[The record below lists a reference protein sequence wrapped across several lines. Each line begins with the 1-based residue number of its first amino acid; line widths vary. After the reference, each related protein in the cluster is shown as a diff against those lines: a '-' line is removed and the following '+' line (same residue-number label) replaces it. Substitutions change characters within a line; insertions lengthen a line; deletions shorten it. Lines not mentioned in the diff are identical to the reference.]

1 MRSKAVQ
8 KIVGAIVLGL
18 VSSVMSVMAAPAPP
32 SQRSAAQIEAELEE
46 LSRQV
51 QVLAAEMERLRS
63 GESEIEIEVS
73 SEEARQL
80 GLGSAAASVY
90 RQDQGVSIAG
100 YGEMLYENFATKNE
114 SGASVNKGTQLDFLR
129 AVTYFGYR
137 FNDKFLFN
145 SEIEVEH
152 ANEIGVEFAYVDYL
166 AHPALTLRGG
176 LLLVP
181 MGLTNEFHEPN
192 AFLSTRRTETES
204 RLLPSTWRE
213 NGFGVVGR
221 AGKFNY
227 RAYVVN
233 GLDAGGFSANGL
245 RGGRQKGSKSQF
257 TDAAFVGRLDVT
269 PVPGVF
275 LGGSFYTGDSSQG
288 QFSSGGQVFS
298 VSTRIAE
305 VHGQAQ
311 LRGFD
316 FRGLYARSV
325 LDNADLLNSARSLTG
340 TSGVGEVQAGGY
352 LQVGYN
358 LLSQVRPDVA
368 LTPFYRFESLDTQ
381 ARVASG
387 SLKDA
392 TMDRVFHTLGLS
404 FAPIQNVV
412 VKADYQWMVNDGE
425 SGVNQFNVALGY
437 SF

>member
-1 MRSKAVQ
+1 MRRKAVGG
-8 KIVGAIVLGL
+8 IVGAIVLGL
-18 VSSVMSVMAAPAPP
+18 VSSAVSAPASPR
-32 SQRSAAQIEAELEE
+32 QAGGRSSEEIEADLDELR
-46 LSRQV
+46 RQID
-51 QVLAAEMERLRS
+51 VLAGELERLRS
-63 GESEIEIEVS
+63 SEAAIEFTDD
-73 SEEARQL
+73 EARQL
-80 GLGSAAASVY
+80 GLGPAAASVY

-100 YGEMLYENFATKNE
+100 YGEMLYENFAGQDE
-114 SGASVNKGTQLDFLR
+114 SGAGVNKGTQLDFLR

-137 FNDKFLFN
+137 FNEKFLFN

-192 AFLSTRRTETES
+192 TFFSARRPETES

-213 NGFGVVGR
+213 NGFGVVGT

-227 RAYVVN
+227 RAYMVN
-233 GLDAGGFSANGL
+233 GLDATGFSSNGL
-245 RGGRQKGSKSQF
+245 RGGRQKGSKARF
-257 TDAAFVGRLDVT
+257 TDPAFVGRLDMT
-269 PVPGVF
+269 PTPGV
-275 LGGSFYTGDSSQG
+275 LIGGSVYVGDSSQG
-288 QFSSGGQVFS
+288 QFSVDGRAFS
-298 VSTRIAE
+298 LRTAIAE

-311 LRGFD
+311 IRGFN

-325 LDNADLLNSARSLTG
+325 LNNVDLLNRARSLVG
-340 TSGVGEVQAGGY
+340 QNGVGEVQEGGY
-352 LQVGYN
+352 IEVGYN

-368 LTPFYRFESLDTQ
+368 ITPFYRFESLDTQ
-381 ARVASG
+381 DRVAQG
-387 SLKDA
+387 FLKDA

-412 VKADYQWMVNDGE
+412 VKADYQWAVDEGE
-425 SGVNQFNVALGY
+425 SGVDRINVALGY

>member
-8 KIVGAIVLGL
+8 RIVGAIVLGL
-18 VSSVMSVMAAPAPP
+18 VSSVMAMASPAPAA
-32 SQRSAAQIEAELEE
+32 QRSAAEIEARIEE

-63 GESEIEIEVS
+63 GESDVEIEVS
-73 SEEARQL
+73 DDEARQL

-100 YGEMLYENFATKNE
+100 YGEMLYENFANKNE

-176 LLLVP
+176 LLLIP

-192 AFLSTRRTETES
+192 AFLSARRTETES

-257 TDAAFVGRLDVT
+257 TDAAFAGRLDVT

-275 LGGSFYTGDSSQG
+275 IGGSFYTGDSNQG
-288 QFSSGGQVFS
+288 QFSSSGESFS
-298 VSTRIAE
+298 VRTRMVE

-325 LDNADLLNSARSLTG
+325 IDNADLLNNARSLTG
-340 TSGVGEVQAGGY
+340 TSGVGEVQEGGY
-352 LQVGYN
+352 LQFGYN
-358 LLSQVRPDVA
+358 LFSQVRPDVA

-412 VKADYQWMVNDGE
+412 VKADYQFVANDGT
-425 SGVNQFNVALGY
+425 SGVDQFNVALGY